1 MNGQT
6 SYSRPIRKWVGLLC
20 LALGLCCAATGA
32 AQELPLRGYTA
43 DGGWQYVELGVFPQT
58 VEGGLEP
65 IVWRVLTVHEQ
76 QAYLVSEYVLL
87 NRRIHPDDVA
97 YAASGGDFSGTELSA
112 YLNGAFLDSFSA
124 AEQAALV
131 PVEGQRVTLLTA
143 DELRSAALGFT
154 NDAARA
160 ALGTPWALQNGLFQY
175 GSSYGGTS
183 PYWTRTPYDGQA
195 YAACCTKAR
204 GNFGWIRVGVL
215 NEGCRPACT
224 LNLHGVSLE
233 SGRGDRSDPFRL
245 TLDEGRVQQ

>member
-1 MNGQT
+1 MDGPLSCAQPA
-6 SYSRPIRKWVGLLC
+6 RRWAGLLC
-20 LALGLCCAATGA
+20 LALTLCCAATGT

-43 DGGWQYVELGVFPQT
+43 DGGWQYLELGMFPQT

-65 IVWRVLTVHEQ
+65 ILWRVLTVADQ

-97 YAASGGDFSGTELSA
+97 YAASDGDFGGTELGA

-124 AEQAALV
+124 VEQAALV
-131 PVEGQRVTLLTA
+131 PVEGQQVTLLTA
-143 DELRSAALGFT
+143 DDLRNAALGFT
-154 NDAARA
+154 GDAARV
-160 ALGTPWALQNGLFQY
+160 ALGTSWALQNGLFQY
-175 GSSYGGTS
+175 GSSYGGAS
-183 PYWTRTPYDGQA
+183 PYWTRTPYEGQA

-204 GNFGWIRVGVL
+204 GNIGWIRVVVQ

-224 LNLHGVSLE
+224 LDLHGVSLE

-245 TLDEGRVQQ
+245 TLDEGRVLQ